1 MSDGGTPAPPGRR
14 AFERGLEEHQRGLRT
29 FARNLV
35 GDAEEAHDIVQET
48 FVDAWRATLR
58 EQAPFTPGCG
68 DLDVRRWL
76 YHVAYQRAISVRR
89 RRGVVAWESLD
100 ACPGVESPV
109 PADSSGGFEER
120 LAEGDALRAEGDAL
134 RAAFARLAPEDA
146 ACLALKLVQGFAA
159 PEIARILEITPEAAR
174 QRLSRA
180 LRRLR
185 DAYTAQDD
193 QRQAAGA
200 RPEERIRR

>member
-1 MSDGGTPAPPGRR
+1 
-14 AFERGLEEHQRGLRT
+14 
-29 FARNLV
+29 
-35 GDAEEAHDIVQET
+35 
-48 FVDAWRATLR
+48 
-58 EQAPFTPGCG
+58 
-68 DLDVRRWL
+68 
-76 YHVAYQRAISVRR
+76 VRR
-89 RRGVVAWESLD
+89 RRGIVAWASLD
-100 ACPGVESPV
+100 AGAAGE
-109 PADSSGGFEER
+109 PAAPAEWGGFEER
-120 LAEGDALRAEGDAL
+120 LAEGDAL